1 MIRGL
6 AAYIGRHHVALLALL
21 VAMGGTSYAAVNL
34 PRDSVGPQQLKARA
48 VTTAKLGN
56 GAVTSAK
63 VRDGSLLAADFRRG
77 QLPAGAQG
85 PPGATGA
92 AGPQGPAGIA
102 GPAGVSGYE
111 RIQTTVNVSPGDTSV
126 VTSASCPAGKTLL
139 GGGGAVQESKL
150 HITFLFPQSNN
161 VMGLT
166 AVLIPGQTITGSSQ
180 AFVVALCG
188 NVD

>member
-1 MIRGL
+1 MIRWL
-6 AAYIGRHHVALLALL
+6 RTYVGRHHVALLALL

-48 VTTAKLGN
+48 VTTAKLGK

-63 VRDGSLLAADFRRG
+63 VRNGSLLAADFRPG
-77 QLPAGAQG
+77 QLTTGPQGARG
-85 PPGATGA
+85 LTGA

-102 GPAGVSGYE
+102 GPVGVSGYQ
-111 RIQTTVNVSPGDTSV
+111 RIETTVNVGPGDTSV
-126 VTSASCPAGKTLL
+126 VTSAACPAGKKLL
-139 GGGGAVQESKL
+139 GGGGAVQDSKL
-150 HITFLFPQSNN
+150 HITFLLPQSND

-166 AVLIPGQTITGSSQ
+166 AVLIPGQTITGNSQ

-188 NVD
+188 NVG